1 MIGDSDPS
9 ECAPRAAYADRLHDP
24 IMQRLKAISFLNL
37 EIGKKIGETLGVN
50 VTDMTA
56 MELLI
61 DARTLTPSQL
71 ASQLKV
77 TTAAATQIV
86 DRLERAGHVTRERKA
101 VDRHKIFV
109 APVEASEARAFAL
122 LAPMLDALSGA
133 VSGLDPAERRIIE
146 TFLDQVVDIYL
157 QASGPPAPCPEP
169 NEPDDTPSSAL

>member
-1 MIGDSDPS
+1 MICDSAPS
-9 ECAPRAAYADRLHDP
+9 DCAPRAAYADRLNDP

-50 VTDMTA
+50 VTDMAA

-86 DRLERAGHVTRERKA
+86 DRLERAGHVTRERKTI
-101 VDRHKIFV
+101 DRRKIFV
-109 APVEASEARAFAL
+109 APVEASEVRAFAL
-122 LAPMLDALSGA
+122 LAPMLDALSG
-133 VSGLDPAERRIIE
+133 VISDLTPAERSVIE

-157 QASGPPAPCPEP
+157 QASGPPPLCPEP
-169 NEPDDTPSSAL
+169 TEPDDASSPVP